1 MQGVSLNERQRLIPG
16 SPAPAVLRKQQQ
28 EKQLQQLTSDRKPSM
43 PNSPKITLSKCKD
56 NDIQRCDIP
65 RFEDTMLEVANITVY
80 LKHKIHDEFIRFYK
94 LRVYAIPYYLSYIT
108 FRLPMLVVEMK

>member
-1 MQGVSLNERQRLIPG
+1 MVYFLNSLSLQGVSLNERQRLIPG

-28 EKQLQQLTSDRKPSM
+28 EKQLQQFAADRKPSI

-65 RFEDTMLEVANITVY
+65 RFEDTMLEV
-80 LKHKIHDEFIRFYK
+80 
-94 LRVYAIPYYLSYIT
+94 
-108 FRLPMLVVEMK
+108 